1 MVYLQKLHE
10 RFAKDGLQ
18 VFAVAMLP
26 DQEKAAKLNKELGIT
41 YPVLFGAGSDVGKR
55 YAFG

>member
-18 VFAVAMLP
+18 VFAIAIFP
-26 DQEKAAKLNKELGIT
+26 DREKAQKLTKELGVT
-41 YPVLFGAGSDVGKR
+41 YPVFFGEGSDVGKR

>member
-1 MVYLQKLHE
+1 MVHLQRFHE

-18 VFAVAMLP
+18 VFVIVMLP
-26 DQEKAAKLNKELGIT
+26 DREKAEKLNEELGIT
-41 YPVLFGAGSDVGKR
+41 YPVFFGHGSDLGKR